1 MISGHDSRFPLPCH
15 FYLNAEN
22 RTWTVVDLQDL
33 QHFMADLDRRH
44 LEPSSRNRKAYNWLG
59 QGFATHISG
68 QKSGRANRLF
78 RFSVV
83 STASHYLTNV

>member
-1 MISGHDSRFPLPCH
+1 LSDLAAFLKDRRIL
-15 FYLNAEN
+15 
-22 RTWTVVDLQDL
+22 TWMVVGLRDL
-33 QHFMADLDRRH
+33 QHFMADLDRRR
-44 LEPSSRNRKAYNWLG
+44 LEPSSRKAYNWLG

-83 STASHYLTNV
+83 STVSHYLTNV